1 MELVH
6 REAQYN
12 ELKNV
17 KKIITPDLMVLAV
30 EGGPILMQHPVV
42 MQTAKD
48 FRDGPYDYDY
58 EESIKVAIDQR
69 KHLLN
74 CLVPEEDDDD
84 NDESMAS

>member
-30 EGGPILMQHPVV
+30 EGG
-42 MQTAKD
+42 AY
-48 FRDGPYDYDY
+48 PYATPCRLYI
-58 EESIKVAIDQR
+58 S
-69 KHLLN
+69 
-74 CLVPEEDDDD
+74 
-84 NDESMAS
+84 